1 MKVGRRRP
9 LPALVALIGA
19 VGAATSCAGA
29 QTARLSGGGGN
40 DGQVVRTE
48 YGAVRGRLDGEVR
61 TFQGIP
67 YAAPPVGAL
76 RWRDPRPPAR
86 WKGAR
91 DATRPGSPCPQEPGE
106 VPTGSRNEDCLYLN
120 VTTPKGDP
128 AKPRPVIVWVHG
140 GGFYMGAGSNY
151 DAHRMA
157 AQGDAVVVS
166 VNYRVGVF
174 GFFGHPGLEGSGT
187 YGLKDQQ
194 TALSWV
200 NRNIARF
207 GGDPRNVTLASQSAG
222 AVSGCAHLTSPGARG
237 LFSKVIL
244 QTGSCSVGWPD
255 NFDYRGQKAAE
266 ILQPRTAVEARGR
279 RTASEVGCTGDDQA
293 VVACLRALPVDKLM
307 PVLGQYMFP
316 AYGTDVLPT
325 RPSRRA
331 ACRTVPPRAGAVGE
345 HPRRGH
351 PVDGGLRGRRGG
363 QRGPMTEQTFDTV
376 MTETFGEDEKAVRA
390 EYPRSSYDSAALAW
404 SAIATDRKWV
414 HAQYAMAR
422 DLARRV
428 PVYEYE
434 FADPNAPALAPGPPK
449 MPMGAQHAS
458 ELWYLFDLGGIPPKL
473 DAEQRTLARQMLG
486 YWTSFAATGRPA
498 TAAARGGRCSGRP
511 GAAPLTSSPSRPA
524 AAASAPST
532 WPPSTTSDS
541 GRTSP
546 ADARSLTGSRGAPH

>member
-1 MKVGRRRP
+1 MKIGRRRP

-48 YGAVRGRLDGEVR
+48 YGAVRGKLDGEVR

-91 DATRPGSPCPQEPGE
+91 DATRPGSPCPQGPGE
-106 VPTGSRNEDCLYLN
+106 VPTGSKNEDCLYLN
-120 VTTPKGDP
+120 VTTPKGAP

-166 VNYRVGVF
+166 VNYRFGVF

-207 GGDPRNVTLASQSAG
+207 GGDPRNVTFAGQSAG
-222 AVSGCAHLTSPGARG
+222 AISGCAQLTSPSARG

-244 QTGSCSVGWPD
+244 QSGSCSVGWPE
-255 NFDYRGQKAAE
+255 NFDYRGQQAAE
-266 ILQPRTAVEARGR
+266 ILQPRTAVEAHGR

-293 VVACLRALPVDKLM
+293 VVACLRALPVDRLM

-325 RPSRRA
+325 RPA
-331 ACRTVPPRAGAVGE
+331 DALRAGRFHRVPVLSGNTHDEATQPTAVYEDAG
-345 HPRRGH
+345 
-351 PVDGGLRGRRGG
+351 GG
-363 QRGPMTEQTFDTV
+363 QRGPMTEQTFNTV

-414 HAQYAMAR
+414 HAQYTTAR

-473 DAEQRTLARQMLG
+473 DAEQQTLARQMIG

-498 TAAARGGRCSGRP
+498 TAGGPRWPLFRATGGR
-511 GAAPLTSSPSRPA
+511 
-524 AAASAPST
+524 
-532 WPPSTTSDS
+532 
-541 GRTSP
+541 
-546 ADARSLTGSRGAPH
+546 APHVQSLAPGSGGIRPVDLAAEHHLRFWTDLAR